1 MRKILEQYA
10 DETEQELVFFDGH
23 DNAILGIGRQFT
35 KTAVIYNKEIIILNL
50 MTDMSRE
57 EAEEFFDF
65 NIAGLYVGE
74 ATPIIMDCDF
84 GS

>member
-10 DETEQELVFFDGH
+10 DETEQELIFFNGH
-23 DNAILGIGRQFT
+23 DNAIMGIGRQFT

-50 MTDMSRE
+50 MADMSRE
-57 EAEEFFDF
+57 EAEEFFEF
-65 NIAGLYVGE
+65 NIAGAYVGE
-74 ATPIIMDCDF
+74 TTPIILDSNF

>member
-10 DETEQELVFFDGH
+10 DETEQELIFFNGH
-23 DNAILGIGRQFT
+23 DNAIMGIGRQFT

-50 MTDMSRE
+50 MADMSRE
-57 EAEEFFDF
+57 EAEEFFEF
-65 NIAGLYVGE
+65 NIAGAYVGE
-74 ATPIIMDCDF
+74 STPIILDSDF

>member
-10 DETEQELVFFDGH
+10 DETEQELIFFNGH
-23 DNAILGIGRQFT
+23 DNAIMGIGRQFT

-50 MTDMSRE
+50 MADMSRE
-57 EAEEFFDF
+57 EAEEFFEF
-65 NIAGLYVGE
+65 NIAGAYVGE
-74 ATPIIMDCDF
+74 TTPIILDSHF

>member
-10 DETEQELVFFDGH
+10 DETEQELIFFNGH
-23 DNAILGIGRQFT
+23 DNAIMGIGKQFT

-50 MTDMSRE
+50 MADMSRE
-57 EAEEFFDF
+57 EAEEFFEF
-65 NIAGLYVGE
+65 NITGAYVGE
-74 ATPIIMDCDF
+74 ATPIILDSDF

>member
-10 DETEQELVFFDGH
+10 DETEQELIFFNGH
-23 DNAILGIGRQFT
+23 DNAIMGIGRQFT

-50 MTDMSRE
+50 MADMPRE
-57 EAEEFFDF
+57 EAEEFFEF
-65 NIAGLYVGE
+65 NIAGAYVGE
-74 ATPIIMDCDF
+74 ATPIILDSDF

>member
-10 DETEQELVFFDGH
+10 DETEQELIFFNGH
-23 DNAILGIGRQFT
+23 DNAIMGIGRQFT

-50 MTDMSRE
+50 MADMSRE
-57 EAEEFFDF
+57 EAEEFFEF
-65 NIAGLYVGE
+65 NIAGAYVGE
-74 ATPIIMDCDF
+74 TTPIILDSDF